1 MNSYGQY
8 CPIARALEI
17 LGDRWTLL
25 IVRDLLGGAQHFNEL
40 ERGLPGIP
48 RSLLSERLR
57 RLQQTGLLERRAKP
71 RGGSS
76 YHLTAA
82 GLELLP
88 LFDMLVEWGAR
99 WAFGDP
105 AAHELNPLLLL
116 WWMRSRVCRERL
128 PARRIVVEFH
138 FHRAAQ
144 QETYWM
150 ILAADDVSI
159 CVQHPGFDVEVLVSG
174 ELAAFLKVWVG
185 RAPYA
190 EALRSGAI
198 VVDAAPALERA
209 FPRWFALSPVAA
221 GVAAATRADESAATQ
236 TKSAFADEKPR
247 LR

>member
-25 IVRDLLGGAQHFNEL
+25 IVRDLLGGAQHFNEM

-57 RLQQTGLLERRAKP
+57 RLQQTDLVERREDP
-71 RGGSS
+71 HGRSS

-82 GLELLP
+82 GLELTP
-88 LFDMLVEWGAR
+88 LFDLLVKWGAR

-105 AAHELNPLLLL
+105 AAHEMNPLLLL
-116 WWMRSRVCRERL
+116 WWMRGRVCGERL

-138 FHRAAQ
+138 FRGAAQ

-150 ILAADDVSI
+150 ILAPEDVSI

-174 ELAAFLKVWVG
+174 ELAVFFKVWVG
-185 RAPYA
+185 RASYA
-190 EALRSGAI
+190 DALRSQTI
-198 VVDAAPALERA
+198 TVDAAPALERA
-209 FPRWFALSPVAA
+209 FPRWFALSPVAE
-221 GVAAATRADESAATQ
+221 GVRAATRAVETAATH
-236 TKSAFADEKPR
+236 TKSAFAD
-247 LR
+247 